1 MARRTRKRGRLF
13 TLGLMVGLAGLLSS
27 TAYVDAPDSAP
38 ATAPVAALETDPIR
52 DTEAEALLAAK
63 ALNQPV
69 EVLAERSEYRD
80 VFAQPDG
87 TLVANEHTQA
97 VRVLQNDAWVPADA
111 TLVAQ
116 PDGTYAPTA
125 ALLNMRLS
133 NGGTTP
139 LMVAER
145 DSRVMTLTWPN
156 PLPAPTVNGDQLV
169 YPEVFQ
175 GVDLVAFVTVEGFS
189 HVLVLKTP
197 EAANLPE
204 LQNLRLGVT
213 GEGLTIQE
221 TEDGGIVAL
230 DPATGNPVMEADAPT
245 MWDSG
250 SQEGGEAATSG
261 LRSSAMADTDTGSE
275 DPNEASARGPG
286 EASQVAQVGL
296 SYSQGTLSLTPD
308 AAMLA
313 DPDTTYPVYVDPVW
327 QGSTNSAWAM
337 VDSGYPS
344 EEYWKF
350 DGKRHERIGRCP
362 SSCNNSLVKRLFYR
376 LSTPYA
382 GKTILEA
389 KLRVTMQH
397 VYNSTA
403 RAAALY
409 LMPAGIA
416 TTTNWSNQPG
426 GSSWSTATHL
436 DTNSPT
442 SVQST
447 CTSTNQNTE
456 WDAKVAVQTAV
467 AKGWSNVTL
476 GLKSVNES
484 DSTHTKRFCDNA
496 VLSVRY
502 NRAPLIPNQSE
513 LLMSP
518 GGACVYG
525 TNVPYTPEAPRLD
538 AYLRD
543 PDHSSSHTEQVQA
556 EFRVT
561 YTAPG
566 SSTPTV
572 LLSKTAFKA
581 SGSKFSYEVSES
593 IPQNVTVSWDVR
605 GGDGVSWGPWSS
617 DGTRN
622 VCQFIVDKTSPTPP
636 DVDSAQYLPLD
647 ATDTTSDC
655 KDDDEWRGSIGVVG
669 SFTFDSAATDVVEYL
684 YNFNGGT
691 DISVKPATAGGPVT
705 INWTPDKEGPRQLF
719 VKAVDAAKRASSPAT
734 CTFRVGKRPPVAQ
747 WPMADAAGSTRAD
760 NSRGPN
766 DATVGSGVTF
776 ATTNNFREWDRAAI
790 FDGTSNAYMVTD
802 KAVLADTSQSFAI
815 TGWFRTD
822 DVNRRQIAVSQDGT
836 GDSGFSLGVD
846 QGQWFFRMPTN
857 DLINIGE
864 WRVKTTTGV
873 TTDWTFVTAIF
884 DGPNKKISIQADNNP
899 PVEWQ
904 RRSLTRARGPLQLGR
919 NTYKGGG
926 YSDFWKGGMA
936 DVSVFDRPIVT
947 EDSTGLQKQLLN
959 RKAYWQ
965 LNDQTSGQSPE
976 VGNGSPLALS
986 KQSLLFKTPTPIG
999 RMVGTGHLRL
1009 SGKPDEYAQS
1019 SSALVDPTG
1028 SFTITARVK
1037 LTSGSNNHA
1046 MTAFSVKGPNNS
1058 AVIVRANSQGKWELA
1073 ATTDDTAGAVFQS
1086 KETERT
1092 PRMVGAGDHLALV
1105 YDGYTRQLTLWV
1117 EGESTEL
1124 EPLTVPFKP
1133 TSMSSLQLGRA
1144 FLGATPGEHL
1154 SGNIDEVRIYDGVA
1168 DKVKIDKLRLIGE
1181 APTI

>member
-1 MARRTRKRGRLF
+1 
-13 TLGLMVGLAGLLSS
+13 MVGLAGLLSS
-27 TAYVDAPDSAP
+27 AAFVEPPQSAP
-38 ATAPVAALETDPIR
+38 ATAPVAAVEESPVR

-63 ALNQPV
+63 ALNQSV

-156 PLPAPTVNGDQLV
+156 PLPTPTVNGDQLV
-169 YPEVFQ
+169 YPGVFQ
-175 GVDLVAFVTVEGFS
+175 DVDLVAFVTVEGFS

-213 GEGLTIQE
+213 GQGLTIQE

-250 SQEGGEAATSG
+250 SQEGGEAVTSG
-261 LRSSAMADTDTGSE
+261 LRSSAMADTDTTTGSE

-296 SYSQGTLSLTPD
+296 SYSQGALSLTPD

-382 GKTILEA
+382 GTTILEA

-456 WDAKVAVQTAV
+456 WDAKSAVQTAV
-467 AKGWSNVTL
+467 ARGWSNVTL

-502 NRAPLIPNQSE
+502 NRAPLIPNQSD
-513 LLMSP
+513 LLLSP
-518 GGACVYG
+518 GGICAYG
-525 TNVPYTPEAPRLD
+525 SAAPLTSEVPRLD
-538 AYLRD
+538 AFIRD

-561 YTAPG
+561 YTPNG
-566 SSTPTV
+566 TSTPTV
-572 LLSKTAFKA
+572 LQTKTGFKA
-581 SGSKFSYEVSES
+581 SGSKFSYWVPKT
-593 IPQNVTVSWDVR
+593 IPQNVVISWDVR

-617 DGTRN
+617 DGSRN
-622 VCQFIVDKTSPTPP
+622 VCQFTFDATSPKVP
-636 DVDSAQYLPLD
+636 DVDSPDYLAD
-647 ATDTTSDC
+647 SEDTTPEC
-655 KDDDEWRGSIGVVG
+655 LDDEQWRGSIGVEG
-669 SFTFDSAATDVVEYL
+669 AFTFTPATGDTDVTEYE
-684 YNFNGGT
+684 YTFN
-691 DISVKPATAGGPVT
+691 DEPAVRVKPATATTPVT
-705 INWTPDKEGPRQLF
+705 IRWAPKKEGPNNLF
-719 VKAVDAAKRASSPAT
+719 VKAIDLAKRHSAPAT

-747 WPMADAAGSTRAD
+747 WPMADAAGASRAD
-760 NSRGPN
+760 DARGSN
-766 DATVGSGVTF
+766 DARIGSGVKFDQPGSLGKWDTA
-776 ATTNNFREWDRAAI
+776 AT
-790 FDGTSNAYMVTD
+790 FDGTSNAYLVTD
-802 KAVLADTSQSFAI
+802 KSVLTDTGQSFSI
-815 TGWFRTD
+815 TGWFRVD
-822 DVNRRQIAVSQDGT
+822 DINRRQVAVSQDGT
-836 GDSGFSLGVD
+836 GEPGFSLGVD
-846 QGQWFFRMPTN
+846 QGTWFFRMPTN
-857 DLINIGE
+857 DVISLGE
-864 WRVKTTTGV
+864 WKVTAGPA
-873 TTDWTFVTAIF
+873 TTDWTFITAVF
-884 DGPNKKISIQADNNP
+884 DGPNKKISLQVGAGS
-899 PVEWQ
+899 PVVKD
-904 RRSLTRARGPLQLGR
+904 RRSLVRARGALQLGR
-919 NTYKGGG
+919 HTYKGGE

-936 DVSVFDRPIVT
+936 DVSVFDRPVVSEDVAGLEKHKLDRKGYWQMSTQTAKNTPNYDAGGEALILGQ
-947 EDSTGLQKQLLN
+947 EDSLVRSANPITGMM
-959 RKAYWQ
+959 
-965 LNDQTSGQSPE
+965 GQ
-976 VGNGSPLALS
+976 GY
-986 KQSLLFKTPTPIG
+986 LLFKGQKGQYAETATP
-999 RMVGTGHLRL
+999 
-1009 SGKPDEYAQS
+1009 
-1019 SSALVDPTG
+1019 LVDPAG
-1028 SFTITARVK
+1028 SFTITARVRF
-1037 LTSGSNNHA
+1037 TSGSQNHP
-1046 MTAFSVKGPNNS
+1046 MTAVSIKGADNSSV
-1058 AVIVRANSQGKWELA
+1058 AVVRSNAAGFWEMA
-1073 ATTDDTAGAVFQS
+1073 ATADTGAGAVFKPAVHGNS
-1086 KETERT
+1086 PSR
-1092 PRMVGAGDHLALV
+1092 VGKGDHIALV
-1105 YDGYTRQLTLWV
+1105 YNGYSREFLFYLNGKPRAVQLDK
-1117 EGESTEL
+1117 
-1124 EPLTVPFKP
+1124 PLPAL
-1133 TSMSSLQLGRA
+1133 SSIQLGRA
-1144 FLGATPGEHL
+1144 FINGVDQEYL
-1154 SGNIDEVRIYDGVA
+1154 SGAIDDVRIYNGVA
-1168 DKVKIDKLRLIGE
+1168 DKIKIDRTSLVIEQPNL
-1181 APTI
+1181 